1 MDKSNNITT
10 STCFFLIQLHPENKR
25 TLRIH
30 RKEIYIYKATKGETG
45 TRRCEHG
52 LMAAVRRPSARS
64 IPCLSSGRTLT
75 TRVRLVANQ
84 RVKQHQPKRSSTHPT
99 PPPRLLP
106 DERRGIFTREL
117 ARLVTSRLEADVI
130 ACSTSQPPTRSAG
143 GNPWR
148 HKCSIRR
155 EFLYQRR
162 APFDVKF
169 LVKWIMD
176 FVEAK
181 IIVSLG
187 TISYT
192 CLDDEGKGLGRLLGL
207 NGFFSYRGWFKNVW
221 LFLLEESMNFSFFRY
236 FSVLLNKEL
245 FDRCVEKFLIFG
257 WFSELFLQIG

>member
-45 TRRCEHG
+45 TRHCEHG

-130 ACSTSQPPTRSAG
+130 ACSTSQPPTPSAG

-221 LFLLEESMNFSFFRY
+221 LFLLEESMNFSFFRH